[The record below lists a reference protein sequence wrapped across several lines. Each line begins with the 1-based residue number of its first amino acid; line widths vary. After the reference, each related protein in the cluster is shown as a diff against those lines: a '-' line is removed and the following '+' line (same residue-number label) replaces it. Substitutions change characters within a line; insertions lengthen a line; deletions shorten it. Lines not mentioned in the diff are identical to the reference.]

1 MIEDFGA
8 PFSSVAVPWMTARPV
23 LGVVQWLFAHEKS
36 KQYHL
41 PFSVVE
47 RLGVRSHRR
56 MIAVSDDLGAE
67 LAERNPRAEV
77 TVVANGLDE
86 GAFDSYDR
94 TRSGIAYLGRL
105 ETAQKGLDLLLE
117 AFAQVADRIE
127 QNLIIGGDGP
137 DRDDLVALADRMG
150 IGDRVRFV
158 GRIAAADRFD
168 WLAGADL
175 VAMPSRYETFGMVAA
190 EALAVATPV
199 VAFDIPCLRA
209 LVDEDVG
216 RRVPAFEVEAFAA
229 ALTALAHDVELRRR
243 LGDAGP
249 ARVASLNWDDLA
261 AEQGQVYRRLLERD
275 EDLIPPA
282 DRARTVV
289 GLFAAQ
295 QEVTPDRVAVAD
307 RDTEWTYADLGR
319 AAAEIT
325 KELQACGIG
334 SGERVGVCLP
344 RSKEAVAAMLG
355 VWGARAT
362 YVPLDPE
369 YPSARLRAMCER
381 VGLSVVIGAPGGS
394 HRLGASFTVLD
405 PSAILGSADAPATDG
420 DHLVEPAS
428 EAAAYILFTSGSSG
442 RPKAVEVA
450 HESLTSVLE
459 WVHATFSPDELAV
472 TTTSISFS
480 FDPFVLEVLGPL
492 TVGGT
497 VRVIPSAL
505 AIADLEPGVT
515 LLANTPSVLSE
526 LWRAGRL
533 PSTLKTIISGGEIL
547 SASLASG
554 LLRDSS
560 VSRLV
565 NTYGPT
571 EATVLATAHEVEL
584 PVGEPVPIG
593 RPLPGAGVVLLDDES
608 EEVPCGTIG
617 EICIFGP
624 QVAVGY
630 VGDAEETA
638 LRFVEWTSDTGTRT
652 RMYRTGIS
660 VGATRTASSGSA
672 GGRTASSSSAATA
685 SSPARSRPR
694 WCAIPTSTRRSS
706 PVSETVRA
714 RSWSRY
720 ATGAAPAL
728 SSVDLHAWLQQS
740 LPPYLVPSHVLVVD
754 AFPVNANGKVA
765 IDRLPPGLPARIAH
779 DRPAPPPTEGPDPAR
794 SRTATVARL
803 AAAILG
809 DQGPIGADD
818 DFLEDLGGSS
828 LALFQLLTAI
838 EEEFSCRIEIGR
850 ILEDTTIR
858 GLAALVGADSDDP
871 RYLSVH
877 EEGRLHP
884 IYMIHAYLGTAL
896 RYRRLGRYLSSER
909 PLVGIQVQAFDD
921 PTSAARTSIEQM
933 AEEAAAQIRALRP
946 EGPYL
951 LRRPLGRRS
960 GGVRSSPAAGKRRRN
975 RAARRV
981 ARQPGSTVA
990 GPLPLCRSGGE
1001 LAGHPLRRRGGATE
1015 TAAVGDREPL
1025 EPVPTEPRGG
1035 PCGCRHHQLVPR
1047 ATSR

>member
-1 MIEDFGA
+1 M
-8 PFSSVAVPWMTARPV
+8 
-23 LGVVQWLFAHEKS
+23 
-36 KQYHL
+36 
-41 PFSVVE
+41 
-47 RLGVRSHRR
+47 
-56 MIAVSDDLGAE
+56 
-67 LAERNPRAEV
+67 
-77 TVVANGLDE
+77 
-86 GAFDSYDR
+86 
-94 TRSGIAYLGRL
+94 
-105 ETAQKGLDLLLE
+105 
-117 AFAQVADRIE
+117 
-127 QNLIIGGDGP
+127 
-137 DRDDLVALADRMG
+137 AL
-150 IGDRVRFV
+150 
-158 GRIAAADRFD
+158 
-168 WLAGADL
+168 
-175 VAMPSRYETFGMVAA
+175 S
-190 EALAVATPV
+190 
-199 VAFDIPCLRA
+199 
-209 LVDEDVG
+209 
-216 RRVPAFEVEAFAA
+216 
-229 ALTALAHDVELRRR
+229 
-243 LGDAGP
+243 
-249 ARVASLNWDDLA
+249 
-261 AEQGQVYRRLLERD
+261 
-275 EDLIPPA
+275 
-282 DRARTVV
+282 
-289 GLFAAQ
+289 
-295 QEVTPDRVAVAD
+295 D

-325 KELQACGIG
+325 TEIQACGIEP
-334 SGERVGVCLP
+334 GERVGVCLP

-381 VGLSVVIGAPGGS
+381 VGISVVIGAPGGS
-394 HRLGASFTVLD
+394 HRLGASFTVVD
-405 PSAILGSADAPATDG
+405 PSAIGDRARAGATDG
-420 DHLVEPAS
+420 SRLVEPAP

-492 TVGGT
+492 TLGGT

-533 PSTLKTIISGGEIL
+533 PSTLKTIISGGETL

-554 LLRDSS
+554 LLRDTS

-571 EATVLATAHEVEL
+571 EATVLATAHEVDL

-624 QVAVGY
+624 QVALGY
-630 VGDAEETA
+630 VGDPEETA
-638 LRFVEWTSDTGTRT
+638 LRFVEWTSDTRTRT
-652 RMYRTGIS
+652 RMYRTGDLGRRDEDGLVQFCGRKDRQLKLRGYRVEPGEIETALVRHPDVDQAVVIC
-660 VGATRTASSGSA
+660 VGNGSGA
-672 GGRTASSSSAATA
+672 KLVA
-685 SSPARSRPR
+685 
-694 WCAIPTSTRRSS
+694 
-706 PVSETVRA
+706 
-714 RSWSRY
+714 Y

-740 LPPYLVPSHVLVVD
+740 LPPYLVPAHVLVVD

-765 IDRLPPGLPARIAH
+765 IDRLPPGLPARTAH
-779 DRPAPPPTEGPDPAR
+779 DRPAAPPTEGPDPAR
-794 SRTATVARL
+794 SRIAAVARL
-803 AAAILG
+803 AAVIL
-809 DQGPIGADD
+809 DDEGPIEADD

-838 EEEFSCRIEIGR
+838 EAEFSCRIEIGR
-850 ILEDTTIR
+850 ILEDTTIG

-877 EEGRLHP
+877 EEGRLDP

-896 RYRRLGRYLSSER
+896 RYRRLGRYLSADR

-921 PTSAARTSIEQM
+921 PTSAARTSVEQM

-951 LRRPLGRRS
+951 LGGHSAGGLVAYEAARLLTNAGETVPLVVLLDSPVPRSPVHYVFAEAVVNWPDIRFADAAERRRQLRSVLESRWSRFRRS
-960 GGVRSSPAAGKRRRN
+960 PETDRVGAAITSSYRASNLAVKRYRPGGYAGDVAVLSTRQGAMVALGKRDLGWRSVVRGQVTTIEIPGFHNTIFEEPQLEIVGRHLDRLVDQVDGGRFPNSADGLRASPTDHGDRSDTGRPRSSA
-975 RAARRV
+975 RATT
-981 ARQPGSTVA
+981 TVPS
-990 GPLPLCRSGGE
+990 GRSGI
-1001 LAGHPLRRRGGATE
+1001 AI
-1015 TAAVGDREPL
+1015 
-1025 EPVPTEPRGG
+1025 
-1035 PCGCRHHQLVPR
+1035 
-1047 ATSR
+1047 